1 MLAASNNQHPEII
14 ETLIKHGADVKERD
28 NDGWTPLMYA
38 ARYNE
43 HPEIIETLI
52 KAGANVKVKSDE
64 GKTALDYAKDNPHIY
79 RTKAYW
85 LLNDKMYE

>member
-1 MLAASNNQHPEII
+1 MICAKFGKSPEV
-14 ETLIKHGADVKERD
+14 L
-28 NDGWTPLMYA
+28 
-38 ARYNE
+38 
-43 HPEIIETLI
+43 ETLI